1 MKNKRPASMLISA
14 ILASVMFIIIANSF
28 MNLWGNSFTTLTAAK
43 TATEA
48 QNLSDIVSEK
58 LKLEGVDAEEVTTKT
73 PLSDITGNDDDDDW
87 LYTYEIGNEFEDD
100 DGNIFKVAEVK
111 IYKDGEDN
119 PRYSTEIPLS
129 SSGSNLGKFNYN
141 EKGYY
146 WKLPNGLIFQWGYKK
161 SSLGWHHTEH
171 IDFPIEFPNRAIM
184 GTGDTQS
191 ADSELEYNSG
201 GIDNLTKTGMD
212 ISCEHTGAYWLA
224 IGN

>member
-1 MKNKRPASMLISA
+1 MEC
-14 ILASVMFIIIANSF
+14 
-28 MNLWGNSFTTLTAAK
+28 LWVLN
-43 TATEA
+43 
-48 QNLSDIVSEK
+48 
-58 LKLEGVDAEEVTTKT
+58 
-73 PLSDITGNDDDDDW
+73 
-87 LYTYEIGNEFEDD
+87 
-100 DGNIFKVAEVK
+100 
-111 IYKDGEDN
+111 
-119 PRYSTEIPLS
+119 

-146 WKLPNGLIFQWGYKK
+146 WKLPNGLIFQWGFKK